1 MQVETHTSSLHNME
15 VQGAELM
22 WSDIS
27 KYMGKVGKKL
37 LSVKTD
43 DAEKFFSETY
53 KEIDECVSVEC

>member
-1 MQVETHTSSLHNME
+1 ME
-15 VQGAELM
+15 VQGAELV

-43 DAEKFFSETY
+43 DAENFFSKIY
-53 KEIDECVSVEC
+53 DEIDDCVSVEC